1 MEPQHAN
8 RTNAINHIESA
19 LKDISGLFQKFG
31 TIVAQHEKLVERID
45 ENAEQSLH
53 DIEGAKKEIREIY
66 ENTSNNRTL
75 ILKIF
80 FILLIFCTFYILFV
94 L

>member
-1 MEPQHAN
+1 M
-8 RTNAINHIESA
+8 
-19 LKDISGLFQKFG
+19 FQKFG
-31 TIVAQHEKLVERID
+31 TIVAQHEKMVERID
-45 ENAEQSLH
+45 ENAEQALY

>member
-1 MEPQHAN
+1 MLH
-8 RTNAINHIESA
+8 
-19 LKDISGLFQKFG
+19 DISSLFKKFG

-45 ENAEQSLH
+45 ENTEQALY

-75 ILKIF
+75 IMKIF
-80 FILLIFCTFYILFV
+80 FILLVFCTFYILFV
-94 L
+94 LWDTKFIGRTD

>member
-1 MEPQHAN
+1 
-8 RTNAINHIESA
+8 
-19 LKDISGLFQKFG
+19 
-31 TIVAQHEKLVERID
+31 VERID
-45 ENAEQSLH
+45 ENTEQALY

-75 ILKIF
+75 IMKIF
-80 FILLIFCTFYILFV
+80 FILLVFCTFYILFV